1 MEFASWSRE
10 EQKSRLKE
18 WNAKAK
24 QLKATCQP
32 SVVASTP
39 EGDRSDSASTFVGTP
54 AYVNNEA
61 PASKPVERAQ
71 PLTSVAAIQ
80 ASYKSRWRS
89 DEAKRFA
96 LVKRTPHYQSWDDR
110 RRLEASQ
117 MRVPPA
123 ADVNILPQ
131 AGDND
136 EFNGSVGTD
145 NCIEVHEDAK
155 FGQDDVWLQNLSY
168 VAIARDS
175 ALKQQVLGHI
185 RAALL
190 QGQVVHLKLDAQAI
204 GDSVADSRLLAQQL
218 TIASLLF
225 CDRTQEIVPRT
236 QGNLQVPLHRRGSDN
251 FSAFGEDVVKM
262 EAMART
268 GEPSAAMKDFGGS
281 IDVDL
286 VTRHMALLTAPT
298 PSPPLHVEDIPML
311 DNIMDD
317 EQHAAVETEK
327 YERMWPAGKMFGDD
341 DKDVD
346 PDQTT

>member
-1 MEFASWSRE
+1 MEFASWTRE

-145 NCIEVHEDAK
+145 NFIEVHEDAK
-155 FGQDDVWLQNLSY
+155 SGQDDVWLQNLSY

-190 QGQVVHLKLDAQAI
+190 QGQVVHLKLDAQAT
-204 GDSVADSRLLAQQL
+204 GDSVADSRLLAQQM

-225 CDRTQEIVPRT
+225 CDRTQEIVPCT
-236 QGNLQVPLHRRGSDN
+236 QGNLVSISLVP
-251 FSAFGEDVVKM
+251 K
-262 EAMART
+262 ART
-268 GEPSAAMKDFGGS
+268 YSLK
-281 IDVDL
+281 I
-286 VTRHMALLTAPT
+286 
-298 PSPPLHVEDIPML
+298 
-311 DNIMDD
+311 
-317 EQHAAVETEK
+317 
-327 YERMWPAGKMFGDD
+327 
-341 DKDVD
+341 
-346 PDQTT
+346 